1 MDKMLLLGTE
11 GVKKTILHGGSGDLP
26 VFRDGTKV
34 TFHFQTLKD
43 DFERTIIDDSQNI
56 EVPMELI
63 IGKLFKL
70 EVWEILLTSMRVGE
84 VAEFWCDIIHTGMYA
99 LVSKG
104 MRKIAE
110 GKDPLEGQKHRC
122 GMGNMFDYHSTG
134 YKDLDELQKNPQPLI
149 FILQLLKVED
159 PESYKRDSW
168 AMSKKE
174 KLHVVPVL
182 HGEGNRLVKLKRY
195 QEAAEKYQEAV
206 ICLRNVQAKEKPW
219 DEDWLKLEDL
229 ITPLVL
235 NYCQCML
242 ELGEYYE
249 VLQHTSE
256 ILNKHTDNVKAY
268 YKRAKAHAAVW
279 NEAEAKADFLRVAH
293 LDPLLSSAVKK
304 ELKLLGERMR
314 AKHCEDRQRYC
325 RLFGECKDQQANGKV
340 EGTEM
345 NRERQEEGKG
355 AREYAKTEEEGERV
369 RKEKRDRQEDEK
381 EVTKNKKEEEE
392 ATTKESRKAEDGK
405 GVMENRVEQ
414 KHLTEENREE
424 QEEVK
429 GILKDKAV
437 LEGNGATEDSIGRQK
452 KGGGRVENK
461 GKQEERTEVKQ
472 NRKINDEEL
481 WVTENREAN
490 KEEATEEQTDAPEEG
505 NLVTEEKR
513 ETVGDRKW
521 VIKNIVGKEE
531 GKGVR
536 EETREAQEDE
546 KGVIKSSIA
555 QKEGEGATE
564 KHTWRQEEG
573 TEVTENRGANE
584 KEEESTERNREAH
597 EEWDEISKRKSGA
610 LEGKLVAEKNSGAP
624 LEEKRVTK
632 TRERNEVTW
641 ITENSG
647 ALEEGKEE
655 E

>member
-149 FILQLLKVED
+149 FILQLL
-159 PESYKRDSW
+159 
-168 AMSKKE
+168 
-174 KLHVVPVL
+174 
-182 HGEGNRLVKLKRY
+182 
-195 QEAAEKYQEAV
+195 
-206 ICLRNVQAKEKPW
+206 KEKPW